1 MTVYTIITAIALF
14 AAAWIISKIPCCKGK
29 RGTLDV
35 SKLLDT
41 GGKPV
46 KKRKHRIGNTVFHI
60 KSVFTGQRE
69 LEEAINNIVMRKMES
84 SHRPKEKNTK

>member
-1 MTVYTIITAIALF
+1 MTEYIVTAIALLVTI
-14 AAAWIISKIPCCKGK
+14 WLISRIPCCKGK

-41 GGKPV
+41 GDKPV
-46 KKRKHRIGNTVFHI
+46 RKRKQRIGNTVFHI

-84 SHRPKEKNTK
+84 GHRPKEKNTK